1 MAVQL
6 HDLIAY
12 LNQSGVASFMV
23 LAQHGVIGSQMAVP
37 VDVSYMA
44 DNVLLF
50 RYFETHGAVKQ
61 AISVMKRRSGPHERT
76 IRELVMENNKIQ
88 LGKPLYEF
96 EGVLSGTPRYVGNS
110 KPLLEKE

>member
-23 LAQHGVIGSQMAVP
+23 LAQHGVIGSQMGVP

-76 IRELVMENNKIQ
+76 IRELVMKKNKIQ
-88 LGKPLYEF
+88 VGMPLHDF
-96 EGVLSGTPRYVGNS
+96 EGVLTGTPRFLGGS
-110 KPLLEKE
+110 KPLLENE